1 MADVTRS
8 SAFTRRHAVHL
19 GALVFLVLMP
29 PVALVLDE
37 PFYVSLASRI
47 LIYGLAAASLDLI
60 LGFGGMVSFGHAA
73 FFGTG
78 GYVVGILFVHG
89 FEGTAFLGLIPGSDS
104 GLIVW
109 PAAAGVAGLLALI
122 IGSVSLRT
130 GGVYFIMITLA
141 FAQMLYFFFVSL
153 EAYGGDDGLSMY
165 GRSQIPWM
173 DLSDDT
179 TFYYV
184 CLAVLLLFLG
194 FGHRAVG
201 SRFGMVIRGVRE
213 NERRMTALGFPTYR
227 YKLACF
233 SIAGAAAGLAGALI
247 ANQTEFVS
255 PSLMH
260 WTRSGEIMVMVIL
273 GGMGTLF
280 GPVFGAAAFLLL
292 EEVLSAWTEH
302 WMIVLG
308 PVLIF
313 VVLFARRGIYGWL
326 IGAQDGSE
334 S

>member
-1 MADVTRS
+1 M
-8 SAFTRRHAVHL
+8 VHL
-19 GALVFLVLMP
+19 GTLFLMLVLP
-29 PVALVLDE
+29 PVALALDE

-47 LIYGLAAASLDLI
+47 VIYGLAAASLDLI

-89 FEGTAFLGLIPGSDS
+89 FEGSEVLGLFPGSDNAF
-104 GLIVW
+104 LVW
-109 PAAAGVAGLLALI
+109 PLAMLVAGLLAFV
-122 IGSVSLRT
+122 IGAISLRT

-165 GRSQIPWM
+165 GRSRLSGL
-173 DLSDDT
+173 DLSGDA

-184 CLAVLLLFLG
+184 CLALLLTFLG
-194 FGHRAVG
+194 LGRRLVE

-213 NERRMTALGFPTYR
+213 NERRMGALGYPTYR

-260 WTRSGEIMVMVIL
+260 WTRSGEILVMVIL

-280 GPVFGAAAFLLL
+280 GSVFGAAAFLLL
-292 EEVLSAWTEH
+292 EEVLSSWTEH

-308 PVLIF
+308 PILIF
-313 VVLFARRGIYGWL
+313 VVLFARHGIYGWL
-326 IGAQDGSE
+326 VGREDGL
-334 S
+334 

>member
-1 MADVTRS
+1 MAELPLIGVVTR
-8 SAFTRRHAVHL
+8 RQAVHL
-19 GALVFLVLMP
+19 GALLFLVLLP
-29 PVALVLDE
+29 PVALALDE
-37 PFYVSLASRI
+37 PFYISLASRI

-73 FFGTG
+73 FFGAG

-89 FEGTAFLGLIPGSDS
+89 FDGTAFLGLIPGTDS
-104 GLIVW
+104 ALVAW
-109 PAAAGVAGLLALI
+109 PLAMLAAGLLALV
-122 IGSVSLRT
+122 IGAVSLRT

-165 GRSQIPWM
+165 GRSRIPGF
-173 DLSDDT
+173 DLSADA

-184 CLAVLLLFLG
+184 CLGAVAAFLG
-194 FGHRAVG
+194 LGHRLVG
-201 SRFGMVIRGVRE
+201 SRFGRVIVGVRE

-233 SIAGAAAGLAGALI
+233 VIAGATAGLAGALI

-280 GPVFGAAAFLLL
+280 GPVVGAAVFLLL
-292 EEVLSAWTEH
+292 EEVLSTWTEH

-308 PVLIF
+308 PLLIF
-313 VVLFARRGIYGWL
+313 FVLFARRGIYGW
-326 IGAQDGSE
+326 IVGRDDRA
-334 S
+334 

>member
-1 MADVTRS
+1 MADFPFI
-8 SAFTRRHAVHL
+8 AGLTRRQAVHL
-19 GALVFLVLMP
+19 ATLLFLLLLPPAAL
-29 PVALVLDE
+29 ALDE

-47 LIYGLAAASLDLI
+47 LIYGLAASSLDLI

-89 FEGTAFLGLIPGSDS
+89 FEGSAFLGLIPGSDNA
-104 GLIVW
+104 LVAW
-109 PAAAGVAGLLALI
+109 PVAMLVAGLLALV
-122 IGSVSLRT
+122 IGAVSLRT

-165 GRSQIPWM
+165 GRSRVPGI
-173 DLSDDT
+173 DLSADT
-179 TFYYV
+179 AFYYM
-184 CLAVLLLFLG
+184 CLALLLLFLG
-194 FGHRAVG
+194 LGQRLVG
-201 SRFGMVIRGVRE
+201 SRFGMVILGVRE
-213 NERRMTALGFPTYR
+213 NERRMAALCFPTYR

-260 WTRSGEIMVMVIL
+260 WTRSGEIMVMAIL

-292 EEVLSAWTEH
+292 EEVLSTWTEH
-302 WMIVLG
+302 WMVVLG

-326 IGAQDGSE
+326 VGREDE
-334 S
+334 P

>member
-1 MADVTRS
+1 MADLPLIGVVTR
-8 SAFTRRHAVHL
+8 RQAVHL
-19 GALVFLVLMP
+19 GALLFLVLLP
-29 PVALVLDE
+29 PVALALDE
-37 PFYVSLASRI
+37 PFYISLASRI

-73 FFGTG
+73 FFGAG

-89 FEGTAFLGLIPGSDS
+89 FDGTAFLGLIPGTDS
-104 GLIVW
+104 ALVAW
-109 PAAAGVAGLLALI
+109 PLAMLAAGLLALV
-122 IGSVSLRT
+122 IGAVSLRT

-165 GRSQIPWM
+165 GRSRIPGF
-173 DLSDDT
+173 DLSADA

-184 CLAVLLLFLG
+184 CLGAVAAFLG
-194 FGHRAVG
+194 LGHRLVG
-201 SRFGMVIRGVRE
+201 SRFGRVIVGVRE

-233 SIAGAAAGLAGALI
+233 VIAGATAGLAGALI

-280 GPVFGAAAFLLL
+280 GPVVGAAVFLLL
-292 EEVLSAWTEH
+292 EEVLSTWTEH

-308 PVLIF
+308 PLLIF
-313 VVLFARRGIYGWL
+313 FVLFARRGIYGW
-326 IGAQDGSE
+326 IVGRDDRA
-334 S
+334 

>member
-1 MADVTRS
+1 MVELPVIGRIS
-8 SAFTRRHAVHL
+8 RRQAVHL
-19 GALVFLVLMP
+19 GALLFLLLMP
-29 PVALVLDE
+29 PVALALGK
-37 PFYVSLASRI
+37 PFYVSLGSRI

-73 FFGTG
+73 FFGAG
-78 GYVVGILFVHG
+78 GYVVGILFQHG
-89 FEGTAFLGLIPGSDS
+89 FDGSDFLGLIPGSDAA
-104 GLIVW
+104 LIVW
-109 PAAAGVAGLLALI
+109 PLAMLVAGLLALVV
-122 IGSVSLRT
+122 GAASLRT

-165 GRSQIPWM
+165 GRSRIPGI
-173 DLSDDT
+173 DLSADA

-184 CLAVLLLFLG
+184 CLALLLLFLG
-194 FGHRAVG
+194 LGHRLVG
-201 SRFGMVIRGVRE
+201 SRFGMVILGVRE
-213 NERRMTALGFPTYR
+213 NERRMAALGFPTYR

-233 SIAGAAAGLAGALI
+233 SIPGAVAGLAGALI

-280 GPVFGAAAFLLL
+280 GPVFGAAAFLML
-292 EEVLSAWTEH
+292 EEVLSTWTEH
-302 WMIVLG
+302 WMVVLG

-313 VVLFARRGIYGWL
+313 VVLFARRGVYGWL
-326 IGAQDGSE
+326 VGRE
-334 S
+334 HEP

>member
-1 MADVTRS
+1 MGDRPLIGKL
-8 SAFTRRHAVHL
+8 TRRRAVHL
-19 GALVFLVLMP
+19 GTLLFLLLLP
-29 PVALVLDE
+29 PVALALDE

-60 LGFGGMVSFGHAA
+60 LGYGGMVSFGHAA
-73 FFGTG
+73 FFGAG

-89 FEGTAFLGLIPGSDS
+89 FEGSDVLGLIPGSDNA
-104 GLIVW
+104 LMVW
-109 PAAAGVAGLLALI
+109 PLAVLVAGLLALV
-122 IGSVSLRT
+122 IGAVSLRT

-165 GRSQIPWM
+165 GRSRIPGI
-173 DLSDDT
+173 DLTADA

-184 CLAVLLLFLG
+184 CLALLLLFLG
-194 FGHRAVG
+194 ICHRLVG
-201 SRFGMVIRGVRE
+201 SRFGMVILGVRE
-213 NERRMTALGFPTYR
+213 NERRMAALGFPTYR

-280 GPVFGAAAFLLL
+280 GPVFGAAAFLML
-292 EEVLSAWTEH
+292 EEVLSTWTEH

-326 IGAQDGSE
+326 VGQGDE
-334 S
+334 P